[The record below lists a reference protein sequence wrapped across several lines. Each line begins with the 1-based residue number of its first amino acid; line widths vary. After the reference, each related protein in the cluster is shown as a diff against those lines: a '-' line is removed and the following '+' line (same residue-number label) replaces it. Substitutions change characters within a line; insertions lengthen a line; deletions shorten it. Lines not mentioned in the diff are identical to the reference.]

1 MQQEWVDAR
10 FLASSKVGTPDPR
23 QESPPVGQ
31 RLIVAWDFPK
41 SVFQE
46 DLKLVTTVRLW
57 NNTRE
62 VFEEKITRNRDVTA
76 FFFSDK
82 QEGQDLR
89 ILTYRVQIFNAEGK
103 EVRLWEHH
111 LWTEL
116 IEVGDSTSSAQRRS
130 FSVSSQPMHESVIET
145 P

>member
-23 QESPPVGQ
+23 QSNPPVGQ

-41 SVFQE
+41 SIFEE
-46 DLKLVTTVRLW
+46 DLKAVTSVRLW
-57 NNTRE
+57 NNTQE
-62 VFEEKITRNRDVTA
+62 VFEEKIVRKRDVIA
-76 FFFSDK
+76 YFFSDK
-82 QEGQDLR
+82 QEEQDLR
-89 ILTYRVQIFNAEGK
+89 ILTYRVQIFNAKGE

-116 IEVGDSTSSAQRRS
+116 TEVGDSTPSAQRRS
-130 FSVSSQPMHESVIET
+130 ASVSSQPMHESVIET